1 MVTSHQINTEDS
13 TFELP
18 LSWDGL
24 WNGWTETNET
34 KTHAVS
40 DALII
45 SLSNLGKVD
54 IEYISSITGKSHA
67 DIIAALK
74 GSIYQNPETW
84 NETYHLG
91 WETTEEY
98 LSGNLMRKWRQAYE
112 ANQR

>member
-18 LSWDGL
+18 LSRDGL

-34 KTHAVS
+34 KTHAIS

-45 SLSNLGKVD
+45 SLSTLGRVD
-54 IEYISSITGKSHA
+54 IEYISSITGKSHR
-67 DIIAALK
+67 DIIDALK

-84 NETYHLG
+84 NYSPYIPLKRTVLHII
-91 WETTEEY
+91 
-98 LSGNLMRKWRQAYE
+98 SVVSV
-112 ANQR
+112 